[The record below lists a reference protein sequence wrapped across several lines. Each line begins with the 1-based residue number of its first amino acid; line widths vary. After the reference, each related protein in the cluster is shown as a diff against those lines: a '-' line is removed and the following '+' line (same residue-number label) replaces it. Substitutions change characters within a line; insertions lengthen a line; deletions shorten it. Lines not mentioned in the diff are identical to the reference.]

1 MSRKRK
7 LEAIHRHDDEDSN
20 CNISLAKRRK
30 LNSITIATSNIK
42 DSNQCASIYETIN
55 DSSLIKQL
63 QIPEVILKQISEYT
77 TVKCDNF
84 SKCHNE
90 LSALNQHKLYK
101 EQTNGYCNNN
111 DDIEIESRDYFY
123 NKPYDDKDLNKDI
136 QIFCN
141 DCSKQ
146 LKQCDMNAENW
157 YESWNGFKYQYDY
170 DEEEYCSKR
179 FMDYETCQCNNTFRT
194 CDNHRS
200 FCEIC
205 QSHICWDS
213 CDRGFYHE
221 NTKCKDCKKEICTSG
236 SGVLYCHYC
245 REYVCSNCIEKICD
259 CEYDTQWSGFIN
271 ISCFVHKEC
280 NVDHSK
286 YLVVCQCNDNCN
298 QMMCLFCNCRSIYP
312 EWLSCLKCGKDG
324 DTKVYNLNHIED
336 SKWFYC
342 DGCERLC
349 AHMICDKCDDGIVEF
364 EEEVGC
370 HYCGTVCNHEF
381 IDE

>member
-194 CDNHRS
+194 CDNHRIYVGILVIGVS
-200 FCEIC
+200 I
-205 QSHICWDS
+205 
-213 CDRGFYHE
+213 
-221 NTKCKDCKKEICTSG
+221 TKIQNVKIVKKKSVHQDQVYYIVIIVVNMFVAI
-236 SGVLYCHYC
+236 VL
-245 REYVCSNCIEKICD
+245 KK
-259 CEYDTQWSGFIN
+259 
-271 ISCFVHKEC
+271 FVIVNMILNGADLLIFHVLFTK
-280 NVDHSK
+280 NV
-286 YLVVCQCNDNCN
+286 
-298 QMMCLFCNCRSIYP
+298 M
-312 EWLSCLKCGKDG
+312 
-324 DTKVYNLNHIED
+324 
-336 SKWFYC
+336 
-342 DGCERLC
+342 
-349 AHMICDKCDDGIVEF
+349 
-364 EEEVGC
+364 
-370 HYCGTVCNHEF
+370 
-381 IDE
+381 